1 VAVKTKS
8 KISLIECRKRVTIR
22 FINDILG
29 SAPANKQF
37 YEKYLVSKLVK
48 EIEKVEKKLEKAKDE
63 REREILLEKKADL
76 EAQLAELP
84 DIEGNE
90 DEKLTVF
97 YRAKYEDFDV
107 PVIRA
112 HQILGFLKEA
122 ANNFKD
128 ALGIKNARDK
138 VSKYVRIMPYN
149 LYIYDTEIAPENIVD
164 DVDGI
169 EERPLKAMT
178 AQGPRVSIAKSEVIK
193 SNGDKLIQ
201 FEVWVY
207 KNKEISWEI
216 LEALME
222 EYGRVNGISQWRNS
236 GYYGAFE
243 VVSVEDVE

>member
-1 VAVKTKS
+1 MAVKTKS
-8 KISLIECRKRVTIR
+8 KISLIERKKRVTIR

-29 SAPANKQF
+29 SAPASKRL
-37 YEKYLVSKLVK
+37 YEQHLLSKLNR
-48 EIEKVEKKLEKAKDE
+48 EIDKIERKLERVKNEQGRK
-63 REREILLEKKADL
+63 ILFEKKAYL
-76 EAQLAELP
+76 EEQLAELP
-84 DIEGNE
+84 LIEDG

-112 HQILGFLKEA
+112 HQVLGFFKEA

-128 ALGIKNARDK
+128 VLGIKNARDK
-138 VSKYVRIMPYN
+138 ISKYVRVMPHN
-149 LYIYDTEIAPENIVD
+149 LFIYDTEIAPENLVD
-164 DVDGI
+164 NVDGI

-178 AQGPRVSIAKSEVIK
+178 MQGPRVSIAKSEVIR

-201 FEVWVY
+201 FEVWLY
-207 KNKEISWEI
+207 KNKEITWEV
-216 LEALME
+216 LESLME

-243 VVSVEDVE
+243 VVSVEDSE

>member
-1 VAVKTKS
+1 MKS
-8 KISLIECRKRVTIR
+8 
-22 FINDILG
+22 
-29 SAPANKQF
+29 
-37 YEKYLVSKLVK
+37 
-48 EIEKVEKKLEKAKDE
+48 
-63 REREILLEKKADL
+63 LLCF
-76 EAQLAELP
+76 
-84 DIEGNE
+84 
-90 DEKLTVF
+90 TVQST
-97 YRAKYEDFDV
+97 RIFDV

-128 ALGIKNARDK
+128 ALGIRNARDK

-193 SNGDKLIQ
+193 SKRDKLVQ
-201 FEVWVY
+201 FEVWLY
-207 KNKEISWEI
+207 KNKEITWEI

-243 VVSVEDVE
+243 VVSVEDIE